1 MFGNTRQHW
10 ALGAAQC
17 PNYYGRSCCTTE
29 SDLLANPSFVKL
41 LNNSFNF
48 QRYCRGT
55 FTKSYKKTIGV
66 DFLEKQ
72 LRVQS
77 EEVSAKVLT
86 QCLCLCL
93 FRNDKCVYNSSAEDA
108 EINGQSLTHS
118 LTALSDR
125 VTYWAILDSY
135 ITGLFKIFNTGF
147 NIRLWS

>member
-1 MFGNTRQHW
+1 MILGNTGQHW

-17 PNYYGRSCCTTE
+17 PKYYGRSCCTTQ

-41 LNNSFNF
+41 RNNSFNF

-77 EEVSAKVLT
+77 EEVSARVLT
-86 QCLCLCL
+86 QFFL
-93 FRNDKCVYNSSAEDA
+93 FLENMKNIFCKARFFGFDTFITILKF
-108 EINGQSLTHS
+108 
-118 LTALSDR
+118 
-125 VTYWAILDSY
+125 VTNY
-135 ITGLFKIFNTGF
+135 KIFA
-147 NIRLWS
+147 LKH

>member
-1 MFGNTRQHW
+1 MWGSAWHYLTILCSTRQYLAILDNTWRYLTILGNTGQHW

-17 PNYYGRSCCTTE
+17 ANYYGRSCCTTQ

-41 LNNSFNF
+41 RNNSFNF

-77 EEVSAKVLT
+77 EEVSALVLT
-86 QCLCLCL
+86 QVFL
-93 FRNDKCVYNSSAEDA
+93 FLENLNNIFCKDRF
-108 EINGQSLTHS
+108 
-118 LTALSDR
+118 LSHC
-125 VTYWAILDSY
+125 
-135 ITGLFKIFNTGF
+135 
-147 NIRLWS
+147 